1 MVCPMLNRRP
11 PPERPVDYPYESL
24 YRPFSWVLASFGN
37 LFLFATLGAIIFVF
51 YKRWKASKVKRT
63 VSHRKVEVNKTD
75 SGTNGKVNAVVTG
88 GNGYLGKRIIKHLLQ
103 DGGYNVHSLDLWIP
117 AEKDYNF
124 EVCSYIQSDITD
136 LDELTIA
143 LRELNGVEVVFHVAS
158 LIPYKIGFSSADYH
172 RINTTGTENVI
183 KACQECGVKRLIY
196 TSSVSVVLSKDR
208 TQVIDGVDETYPLP
222 DKPLNAYVASKGA
235 AEKLVRA
242 ANGKNGLLTCALRPG
257 ALYGGNDN
265 PFMRSLVSGV
275 PIYPGNGNFAYGM
288 VPIEAAAKGHILAE
302 KKLCAEGEDSVVAG
316 KVYILCLDDKMQQR
330 ALWNYASTQTG
341 NQPPVYLPVSLFTF
355 LGYINEAV
363 FALTGMAPF
372 GPNLTVMCLQFL
384 ITHTFTSG
392 LARKELGWEELPPWQ
407 EVIKQFIEE
416 FREEEEAKKTQ

>member
-11 PPERPVDYPYESL
+11 PPDRPVEYPYESL
-24 YRPFSWVLASFGN
+24 YRPLSWVLASFGN

-51 YKRWKASKVKRT
+51 YKRWKASKRKRT
-63 VSHRKVEVNKTD
+63 VSYRKVEVNKTD
-75 SGTNGKVNAVVTG
+75 SGANGKVNAVVTG
-88 GNGYLGKRIIKHLLQ
+88 GNGYLGKRIIKYLLQ

-117 AEKDYNF
+117 DEKDHNF

-143 LRELNGVEVVFHVAS
+143 MKELSGVEVVFHVAS
-158 LIPYKIGFSSADYH
+158 LIPHKIGFSSADYH

-183 KACQECGVKRLIY
+183 KVCQECGVKRLIY

-208 TQVIDGVDETYPLP
+208 TQVVDGADETYPLP

-242 ANGKNGLLTCALRPG
+242 ANGKNGLLTCVLRPG

-265 PFMRSLVSGV
+265 PFMRSLVNGEY
-275 PIYPGNGNFAYGM
+275 IYPGNGNFAYGI
-288 VPIEAAAKGHILAE
+288 VPIEAAAKCHILAE
-302 KKLCAEGEDSVVAG
+302 KKLCEGEDSVAAG

-330 ALWNYASTQTG
+330 ELWDYAAAETG
-341 NQPPVYLPVSLFTF
+341 NQPPLYLPMCLFTI
-355 LGYINEAV
+355 LGYINEIV
-363 FALTGMAPF
+363 FALTGVAPF
-372 GPNLTVMCLQFL
+372 GPNFTVMCLQFL
-384 ITHTFTSG
+384 ISNTFTSA
-392 LARKELGWEELPPWQ
+392 LARKELGWEKLPPWQ
-407 EVIKQFIEE
+407 EVIKQSIEE
-416 FREEEEAKKTQ
+416 FKKEEEAKKTQ